1 MTDQFTSVSDALNQ
15 LLLNFVNFIPLLIVA
30 LIVFV
35 VGLYLAGIFGRTV
48 RRGLERRKTDPEL
61 ILLASKITRWT
72 VIVLGTL
79 AALQQVSFNV
89 TAFLTGLGIVGF
101 TIGFALQDVSKN
113 FVAGLLI
120 LIQQPFDIGDAIKV
134 TDYAGTV
141 IAIDL
146 RATEIHTFDGQVVYI
161 PNGDVFTNP
170 ITNYTKASKRRVD
183 LSAGVAY
190 ESDLEE
196 VTQTA
201 LEAISSIPGMLQDPA
216 PTLHFQG
223 FGGTT
228 IDLTLFYWI
237 DTNQTDPLTAK
248 DIGLKSLKV
257 AFERSGI
264 EMPYP
269 TQRVYLEQQ
278 A

>member
-1 MTDQFTSVSDALNQ
+1 MTDQFTSISDTLNQ
-15 LLLNFVNFIPLLIVA
+15 MLFNFVEFLPNLIVA
-30 LIVFV
+30 LIVFI
-35 VGLYLAGIFGRTV
+35 VGLYLAGIFARMV
-48 RRGLERRKTDPEL
+48 RRGLERRKTDPEI
-61 ILLASKITRWT
+61 ILLASKTTRWV

-79 AALQQVSFNV
+79 AALQQVNFNI

-146 RATEIHTFDGQVVYI
+146 RATELHTLDGQVVFI
-161 PNGDVFTNP
+161 PNAEVFTNP

-196 VTQTA
+196 VTRAA
-201 LEAISSIPGMLQDPA
+201 LEAVSSIPGLLQDPA

-237 DTNQTDPLTAK
+237 DTNQTDPFTAK
-248 DIGLKSLKV
+248 DIGLKEIKV
-257 AFERSGI
+257 AFERAGI

-269 TQRVYLEQQ
+269 TQRVYLQQ
-278 A
+278 